1 MNELDTISAGPTDV
15 SDEDFTSA
23 LKTMGVSTSMAAL
36 QAARKV
42 GAWALQE
49 GVAEV
54 ALASTFQNDGVL
66 DAALK
71 HAMEVMMDPDMNV
84 KVKGIEAVSKVVKTR
99 IANAGLTLKSA
110 EIAGVSKAGAEN
122 TSGKAPIF
130 NVTLN
135 QSTPEPE
142 PIPV

>member
-1 MNELDTISAGPTDV
+1 MNELEQISAGQTDV
-15 SDEDFTSA
+15 TDQEFTDA
-23 LKTMGVSTSMAAL
+23 LKTMGVSTSTAAI
-36 QAARKV
+36 QAARRV

-66 DAALK
+66 DLALK

-110 EIAGVSKAGAEN
+110 ETAGVSRKESESP
-122 TSGKAPIF
+122 SGKAPIF

-135 QSTPEPE
+135 QSSPEPE